1 MQNNPWD
8 QAAKSLIWKCEY
20 LSLRFSNSVYVENE
34 GIRRGR
40 ATIRTNEK
48 TEQERGV
55 ISYIILIYILLHMK
69 KVIFLIQMISP
80 IETINL
86 SNLTLIK
93 KVATPAM
100 FFINSQ
106 NSSFFLRSALFPTF
120 QKWLP
125 AHG

>member
-80 IETINL
+80 IETI
-86 SNLTLIK
+86 K
-93 KVATPAM
+93 
-100 FFINSQ
+100 
-106 NSSFFLRSALFPTF
+106 RG
-120 QKWLP
+120 LP
-125 AHG
+125 WWSGG